1 VDSTSP
7 PAGGDVFSFSE
18 AHTSEVSQF
27 CWWSAEM
34 KAESERS
41 LETKDCPLCNKALLL
56 SEFGICRA
64 RKDGRNLYCK
74 SCIRKKVTDSRKALR
89 EYKSARK
96 RYVTLQALESNEMS
110 MSDNE
115 SHVAA
120 QHVTRVV
127 SKLSPIERVREAIKR
142 NARTQKEIAQETK
155 LGKDEIGDA
164 LANLLLWTHE
174 IRTKVI
180 DNTRMYFMNESQEVG
195 FLQPEGGP
203 RIPRRKPDVP
213 SSFSALQ
220 GLMPGKKPE
229 GEPEKIG
236 GWVAA

>member
-1 VDSTSP
+1 
-7 PAGGDVFSFSE
+7 
-18 AHTSEVSQF
+18 
-27 CWWSAEM
+27 M
-34 KAESERS
+34 KSESELN
-41 LETKDCPLCNKALLL
+41 LETKDCPICNQALSL

-74 SCIRKKVTDSRKALR
+74 SCIRKKVTDSRRALR

-96 RYVTLQALESNEMS
+96 RYVTLQTLESNEVS
-110 MSDNE
+110 LTDSE
-115 SHVAA
+115 SHAA
-120 QHVTRVV
+120 VQHVTRIL
-127 SKLSPIERVREAIKR
+127 SKLSPIERVREAIKK

-180 DNTRMYFMNESQEVG
+180 DNTRMYFINESSQLA
-195 FLQPEGGP
+195 FSPAEGGS
-203 RIPRRKPDVP
+203 RIPKRKPDVP

-229 GEPEKIG
+229 GEPEGIG
-236 GWVAA
+236 GWFAA

>member
-1 VDSTSP
+1 
-7 PAGGDVFSFSE
+7 
-18 AHTSEVSQF
+18 
-27 CWWSAEM
+27 M
-34 KAESERS
+34 KLDPERTPES
-41 LETKDCPLCNKALLL
+41 KDCPICSQALPL

-74 SCIRKKVTDSRKALR
+74 SCIRKKVTESRQVLR

-96 RYVTLQALESNEMS
+96 RYVTQQTLETQSNDSTSSSQNLSRML
-110 MSDNE
+110 
-115 SHVAA
+115 
-120 QHVTRVV
+120 
-127 SKLSPIERVREAIKR
+127 SKLSPIERVREAIKK

-174 IRTKVI
+174 IRTEVV
-180 DNTRMYFMNESQEVG
+180 DNTRMYFINESVDPAIVR
-195 FLQPEGGP
+195 PEPP
-203 RIPRRKPDVP
+203 RVPRRKPDVP

-220 GLMPGKKPE
+220 GLMPGRKPE
-229 GEPEKIG
+229 GETEKIG